1 VLYVDIPAPSDIAA
15 LATFRGEGCV
25 SIYLR
30 TTPVTPQA
38 QADRIELKNLAR
50 LAAEQLQ
57 GAGTDKRSCAAIAE
71 QLDDLVDDNEFWRF
85 QAHSLAIFVTPE
97 NLRTFRVPN
106 ALQQLVI
113 VSDRFHVKPLLRSVS
128 FPQSCYVLALAQKSV
143 RVVEV
148 SPDLPSTAIHVEGM
162 PEDAGRAVQG
172 AGEAGDWPRSPRPRL
187 RASAGARGAGGYWPS
202 GRIQAPEAQKVLLRQ
217 FARQVDKAL
226 RPVVTGNCVPLVL
239 AAAEPLAS
247 TFRSVN
253 SYPHL
258 AAATIEGNPEAM
270 TEAQLGDRARAVLDG
285 IYRDELT
292 AWRTLF
298 EARANQG
305 RATTDIA
312 QAARAASVGAVD
324 SMLMDIDETLP
335 GRIAKDG
342 AVVFAKQPTAT
353 TYDLVDEI
361 ATRVITTGGRVIGV
375 RKAEIPRAAVVAA
388 MLRYPV

>member
-1 VLYVDIPAPSDIAA
+1 MLYVDIPAPSDIAA

-38 QADRIELKNLAR
+38 KGDPIELKNLAR
-50 LAAEQLQ
+50 RAAEQLEA
-57 GAGTDKRSCAAIAE
+57 AGTDKRSCAAIAE
-71 QLDDLVDDNEFWRF
+71 QLDDLVDDHEFWRF
-85 QAHSLAIFVTPE
+85 QAHSLAIFVTPQ
-97 NLRTFRVPN
+97 NLRTFRLPN
-106 ALQQLVI
+106 ALQPLVI

-148 SPDLPSTAIHVEGM
+148 SPDLPSTAIHVAGM

-172 AGEAGDWPRSPRPRL
+172 AGEASDWPRSPRPRL
-187 RASAGARGAGGYWPS
+187 RASGGAAGG
-202 GRIQAPEAQKVLLRQ
+202 GRIQDAEGQKVLLRQ

-226 RPVVTGNCVPLVL
+226 RPVVTGSGLPLVL

-247 TFRSVN
+247 TYRSVN

-258 AAATIEGNPEAM
+258 AAAAIEGNPEAI
-270 TEAQLGDRARAVLDG
+270 TEAQLGERARAVLDG
-285 IYRDELT
+285 IYHDELT

-298 EARANQG
+298 ETRANQG

-312 QAARAASVGAVD
+312 QAARAATAGAID
-324 SMLMDIDETLP
+324 SMLMDIDETLY
-335 GRIAKDG
+335 GRIAEDG
-342 AVVFAKQPTAT
+342 AVVFAEQPTIT
-353 TYDLVDEI
+353 NYDLVDEI

-375 RKAEIPRAAVVAA
+375 RKAEIPRTAALAA
-388 MLRYPV
+388 ILRYPV

>member
-38 QADRIELKNLAR
+38 QGDPIELKNLAR
-50 LAAEQLQ
+50 RAAEQLQ
-57 GAGTDKRSCAAIAE
+57 AAGIDKRSCAAVAE

-85 QAHSLAIFVTPE
+85 QAHSLAIFVTPQ
-97 NLRTFRVPN
+97 NLRTFRLPN
-106 ALQQLVI
+106 ALQPLVI
-113 VSDRFHVKPLLRSVS
+113 ASDRFHVKPLLRSVS

-148 SPDLPSTAIHVEGM
+148 SPDLPSTAIHVAGM

-172 AGEAGDWPRSPRPRL
+172 AGEASDWPRSPRPRL
-187 RASAGARGAGGYWPS
+187 RASGGAAGG
-202 GRIQAPEAQKVLLRQ
+202 GRIQDAEGQKVLLRQ

-226 RPVVTGNCVPLVL
+226 RPVVTGSGLPLVL

-247 TFRSVN
+247 TYRSVN

-258 AAATIEGNPEAM
+258 AAAAIEGNPEAI
-270 TEAQLGDRARAVLDG
+270 TEAQLGERARAVLDG

-298 EARANQG
+298 ETRANQG

-312 QAARAASVGAVD
+312 QAARAATAGAID
-324 SMLMDIDETLP
+324 SMLMDIDETLY
-335 GRIAKDG
+335 GRIAEDG
-342 AVVFAKQPTAT
+342 AVVFAEQPTIT
-353 TYDLVDEI
+353 NYDLVDEI

-375 RKAEIPRAAVVAA
+375 RKAEIPRTAALAA
-388 MLRYPV
+388 ILRYPV

>member
-1 VLYVDIPAPSDIAA
+1 MLYVDIPAPSDIAA
-15 LATFRGEGCV
+15 LATFRGAGCV

-38 QADRIELKNLAR
+38 QGDPIELKNLAR
-50 LAAEQLQ
+50 RAAEQLQ
-57 GAGTDKRSCAAIAE
+57 AAGTDKRSCAAIAE
-71 QLDDLVDDNEFWRF
+71 QLDDLVDDHEFWRF
-85 QAHSLAIFVTPE
+85 QAHSLSIFVTPQ
-97 NLRTFRVPN
+97 NLRTFRLPN
-106 ALQQLVI
+106 ALQPLVI

-143 RVVEV
+143 RVIEV
-148 SPDLPSTAIHVEGM
+148 SPDLPSTAIRVDGI

-172 AGEAGDWPRSPRPRL
+172 AGEASDWPKSPRPRL
-187 RASAGARGAGGYWPS
+187 RASAGTRGAGGHWPS
-202 GRIQAPEAQKVLLRQ
+202 GRIQAAEGQKMLLRQ

-226 RPVVTGNCVPLVL
+226 RPVVTGGSVPLVL
-239 AAAEPLAS
+239 AAADPLAS
-247 TFRSVN
+247 TYRSVN

-312 QAARAASVGAVD
+312 QAARAA
-324 SMLMDIDETLP
+324 
-335 GRIAKDG
+335 
-342 AVVFAKQPTAT
+342 
-353 TYDLVDEI
+353 
-361 ATRVITTGGRVIGV
+361 
-375 RKAEIPRAAVVAA
+375 
-388 MLRYPV
+388 

>member
-38 QADRIELKNLAR
+38 QGDPIELKNLAR
-50 LAAEQLQ
+50 RAAEQLQ
-57 GAGTDKRSCAAIAE
+57 AAGIDKRSCAAVAE

-85 QAHSLAIFVTPE
+85 QAHSLAIFVTPQ
-97 NLRTFRVPN
+97 NLRTFRLPN
-106 ALQQLVI
+106 ALQPLVI

-148 SPDLPSTAIHVEGM
+148 SPDLPSTAIHVAGM

-172 AGEAGDWPRSPRPRL
+172 AGEASDWPRSPRPRL
-187 RASAGARGAGGYWPS
+187 RASGGAAGG
-202 GRIQAPEAQKVLLRQ
+202 GRIQDAEGQKVLLRQ

-226 RPVVTGNCVPLVL
+226 RPVVTGSGLPLVL

-247 TFRSVN
+247 TYRSVN

-258 AAATIEGNPEAM
+258 AAAAIEGNPEAI
-270 TEAQLGDRARAVLDG
+270 TEAQLGERARAVLDG

-298 EARANQG
+298 ETRANQG

-312 QAARAASVGAVD
+312 QAARAATAGAID
-324 SMLMDIDETLP
+324 SMLMDIDETLY
-335 GRIAKDG
+335 GRIAEDG
-342 AVVFAKQPTAT
+342 AVVFAEQPTIT
-353 TYDLVDEI
+353 NYDLVDEI

-375 RKAEIPRAAVVAA
+375 RKAEIPRTAALAA
-388 MLRYPV
+388 ILRYPV

>member
-1 VLYVDIPAPSDIAA
+1 MLYVDIPAPSDIAA

-38 QADRIELKNLAR
+38 QGDPIELKNLAR
-50 LAAEQLQ
+50 RAAEQLQ
-57 GAGTDKRSCAAIAE
+57 AAGIDKRSCAAVAE

-85 QAHSLAIFVTPE
+85 QAHSLAIFVTPQ
-97 NLRTFRVPN
+97 NLRTFRLPN
-106 ALQQLVI
+106 ALQPLVI

-148 SPDLPSTAIHVEGM
+148 SPDLPSTAIHVAGM

-172 AGEAGDWPRSPRPRL
+172 AGEASDWPRSPRPRL
-187 RASAGARGAGGYWPS
+187 RASGGAAGG
-202 GRIQAPEAQKVLLRQ
+202 GRIQDAEGQKVLLRQ

-226 RPVVTGNCVPLVL
+226 RPVVTGSGLPLVL

-247 TFRSVN
+247 TYRSVN

-258 AAATIEGNPEAM
+258 AAAAIEGNPEAI
-270 TEAQLGDRARAVLDG
+270 TEAQLGERARAVLDG

-298 EARANQG
+298 ETRANQG

-312 QAARAASVGAVD
+312 QAARAATAGAID
-324 SMLMDIDETLP
+324 SMLMDIDETLY
-335 GRIAKDG
+335 GRIAEDG
-342 AVVFAKQPTAT
+342 AVVFAEQPTIT
-353 TYDLVDEI
+353 NYDLVDEI

-375 RKAEIPRAAVVAA
+375 RKAEIPRTAALAA
-388 MLRYPV
+388 ILRYPV

>member
-38 QADRIELKNLAR
+38 QGDPIELKNLAR
-50 LAAEQLQ
+50 RAAEQLQ
-57 GAGTDKRSCAAIAE
+57 AAGIDKRSCAAVAE

-85 QAHSLAIFVTPE
+85 QAHSLAIFVTPQ
-97 NLRTFRVPN
+97 NLRTFRLPN
-106 ALQQLVI
+106 ALQPLVI

-148 SPDLPSTAIHVEGM
+148 SPDLPSTAIHVAGM

-172 AGEAGDWPRSPRPRL
+172 AGEASDWPRSPRPRL
-187 RASAGARGAGGYWPS
+187 RASGGGAGG
-202 GRIQAPEAQKVLLRQ
+202 GRIQDAEGQKVLLRQ

-226 RPVVTGNCVPLVL
+226 RPVVTGSGLPLVL

-247 TFRSVN
+247 TYRSVN

-258 AAATIEGNPEAM
+258 AAAAIEGNPEAI
-270 TEAQLGDRARAVLDG
+270 TEAQLGERARAVLDG

-298 EARANQG
+298 ETRANQG

-312 QAARAASVGAVD
+312 QAARAATAGAID
-324 SMLMDIDETLP
+324 SMLMDIDETLY
-335 GRIAKDG
+335 GRIAEDG
-342 AVVFAKQPTAT
+342 AVVFAEQPTIT
-353 TYDLVDEI
+353 NYDLVDEI

-375 RKAEIPRAAVVAA
+375 RKAEIPRTAALAA
-388 MLRYPV
+388 ILRYPV